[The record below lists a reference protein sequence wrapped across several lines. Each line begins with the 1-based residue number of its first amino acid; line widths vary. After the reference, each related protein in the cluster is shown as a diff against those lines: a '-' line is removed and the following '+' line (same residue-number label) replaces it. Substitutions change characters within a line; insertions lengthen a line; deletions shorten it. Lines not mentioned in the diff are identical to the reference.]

1 MPRITAE
8 RQESRRAQIVDA
20 ARRCFSA
27 TGFHA
32 TSMADIAAEA
42 GVSVG
47 TPYRYFPSK
56 EALIVELAG
65 NAFRLIFAP
74 LVEIAA
80 AGDPASAAD
89 LIDAATQPVRTDT
102 GTEPAEHAEID
113 ELLRVG
119 VLAWAELLH
128 RPDLG
133 EQAQRGFDQ
142 VRDSIAL
149 ALRIGQANKR
159 VPVAVHPD
167 RAARVVIALLHGF
180 VLQRATFGLDDT
192 AAFTADARALLSDA
206 ESTHTLSTPT

>member
-8 RQESRRAQIVDA
+8 RQEARQTQIVDA

-27 TGFHA
+27 AGFHA

-56 EALIVELAG
+56 EALIVQLAG
-65 NAFRLIFAP
+65 DAFRLIFAP

-102 GTEPAEHAEID
+102 GTDPAGQSDID

-128 RPDLG
+128 HPDLRQ
-133 EQAQRGFDQ
+133 QAQRGFDQ

-149 ALRIGQANKR
+149 ALRAGQAQKR
-159 VPVAVHPD
+159 VPASVHPD
-167 RAARVVIALLHGF
+167 RAARVVIALLHGL
-180 VLQRATFGLDDT
+180 VLQRAAFGLDDT
-192 AAFTADARALLSDA
+192 AAFTADARALLTDA
-206 ESTHTLSTPT
+206 AGIHTLSR